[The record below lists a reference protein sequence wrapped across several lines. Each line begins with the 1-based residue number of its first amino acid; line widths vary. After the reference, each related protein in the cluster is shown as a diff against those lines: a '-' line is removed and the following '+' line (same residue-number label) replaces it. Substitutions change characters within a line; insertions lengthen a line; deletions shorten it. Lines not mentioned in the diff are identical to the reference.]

1 MGGRRSPSRTLNK
14 WPFWESLWLPSL
26 ETLKVC
32 HALLQNP
39 NFFRMLLQIDID
51 LAAQTRAGGCQCG
64 GVLHRA
70 NYPRKPRACLN
81 EIREDYEW
89 RFSFCCHQC
98 RKRAT
103 SMSVR
108 FLGRRV
114 YLGLAVV
121 LMSSGRTE
129 AISEVAELSKI
140 LAVPMRTIQRWRS
153 WWTEQFPLSPLW
165 QATCARFMP
174 SVDLSQLPGSLIER
188 FAGSGAESLMRL
200 LVFLSPLTVRHPTTL
215 NEGC

>member
-1 MGGRRSPSRTLNK
+1 
-14 WPFWESLWLPSL
+14 
-26 ETLKVC
+26 
-32 HALLQNP
+32 
-39 NFFRMLLQIDID
+39 MLLQIDIE
-51 LAAQTRAGGCQCG
+51 LAAQSRAGGCQCG

-89 RFSFCCHQC
+89 RFSFCCHRC

-121 LMSSGRTE
+121 LMSAGRTE
-129 AISEVAELSKI
+129 ASSEVADLSKL
-140 LAVPMRTIQRWRS
+140 LAVPVRTIQRWRS
-153 WWTEQFPLSPLW
+153 WWAAQFPLTPLW
-165 QATCARFMP
+165 QAACARFMP
-174 SVDLSQLPGSLIER
+174 PVDLSRLPGSLIER
-188 FAGSGAESLMRL
+188 FAVSAAESLMRL
-200 LVFLSPLTVRHPTTL
+200 LVFLSPLTVMHPVTL